1 MWDVSYENFGESGNS
16 GEFGDSGES
25 GESCE
30 SESESRVVLGF
41 PELLP
46 TFLFIQGML
55 FQLCLWLLGQDA
67 IPRGRGAPVGSKNL
81 LVLLKPQTLLLCP
94 NAVSAWQQGQYIRWT
109 QKVSHFDK
117 ESICH
122 HVPQHRSVRNQLI
135 CSFALSVFS
144 NLI

>member
-25 GESCE
+25 GETCE

-55 FQLCLWLLGQDA
+55 F
-67 IPRGRGAPVGSKNL
+67 
-81 LVLLKPQTLLLCP
+81 
-94 NAVSAWQQGQYIRWT
+94 
-109 QKVSHFDK
+109 H
-117 ESICH
+117 
-122 HVPQHRSVRNQLI
+122 
-135 CSFALSVFS
+135 SFASGCWARTKSHRGEERHLAVKTF
-144 NLI
+144 LRC